1 MSDQNPFEVNE
12 TLLGGSQVAPYA
24 PALIHLLQGVID
36 VEDEIWNLVLSY
48 RTPIESYFA
57 QMGLALYVNET
68 NGYAFLWQPDL
79 QDEKGAALALPRLT
93 RRQKLGYSV
102 TLLLVL
108 IREEL
113 NQFDTTNVDSRRL
126 LIPREALLDKMRP
139 FYAKSDDARAAAK
152 AMDRDINQVVDFG
165 FLKPIKRGQSVTDY
179 VVRPVLKAKITS
191 DELETLHAQLVQHA
205 ASTEG
210 NDNEG

>member
-1 MSDQNPFEVNE
+1 
-12 TLLGGSQVAPYA
+12 
-24 PALIHLLQGVID
+24 
-36 VEDEIWNLVLSY
+36 
-48 RTPIESYFA
+48 
-57 QMGLALYVNET
+57 
-68 NGYAFLWQPDL
+68 
-79 QDEKGAALALPRLT
+79 
-93 RRQKLGYSV
+93 
-102 TLLLVL
+102 L